1 MEKTF
6 ESQTSVLLDFFV
18 GISRREKNPPPNKP
32 PRQRMQGKGNCQSV
46 LTCRNE
52 PRFKEPTLVVEVAAY
67 MLEEKLV
74 LTCGVSFLSTAF
86 CRLLYKSSSAKA
98 ASIKSSLLKLNGVL
112 VCMCE
117 CV

>member
-1 MEKTF
+1 
-6 ESQTSVLLDFFV
+6 
-18 GISRREKNPPPNKP
+18 
-32 PRQRMQGKGNCQSV
+32 MQGKGNCQSV
-46 LTCRNE
+46 LTGRNE

-98 ASIKSSLLKLNGVL
+98 ASIKSSLLKLNGVFGVVMVIL
-112 VCMCE
+112 VKIIIESLLYMKMRQLCQ
-117 CV
+117 